1 MAKAASSSLNKEQRR
16 HLLRTMLESRL
27 GDLREESLNRQ
38 GKGHFH
44 VSGRGHEALSAIGAQ
59 LRTGDFILPYYRDR
73 GLCMGR
79 GLTTKHLSL
88 EYFAKRA
95 SASRGRMMPS
105 HFSARELNIVSVPT
119 PLGSQLLPACGVA
132 WGMKLDGKDGVVVT
146 TVGDAASRQGDFYEA
161 ISFALEKKLPV
172 LFLVE
177 DNAYGISTPT
187 RKINP
192 LAIDVLNQSQWHVI
206 DGSDIEVVH
215 AEAQKAIAKLR
226 AGEGPVFLWAKVERL
241 SSHTSSDDHTLYRSK
256 EDIAALEKFDPIRV
270 LRDQMIKAGELTEAE
285 FTKWEEELKEKV
297 RAEYVAAEKAED
309 PRADELFLDVTGES
323 PDLNEE
329 LFKPGKYRMGDLIN
343 KTLRA
348 GLDADPGRMIFGE
361 DVEDPKGGV
370 FRLTQKLST
379 DFPEQVFNSP
389 LAESTIFGLGG
400 GLALYGRRPV
410 FELQFIDFSFP
421 GFNQLVQNLAN
432 LRWRSNGAWKVPAVF
447 YAPYGAY
454 LPGGSLWHSQ
464 ANESA
469 FAHFPGLNVVI
480 PSTPEDAAG
489 LLWTAMHGDDL
500 TLFLA
505 PKHMLWAEVESAQPI
520 KSIPLGQ
527 ARVVTAGED
536 LTIVAWGNTM
546 EKAHEAIAELQG
558 EVSVE
563 LIDLRSIMP
572 WDQTAIEASVRKTGR
587 LIVIQEDT
595 EACSVGQMIVTHV
608 MGQPEVWTAMKAP
621 PRLITKGNVMIGYN
635 PIYEYAA
642 LPAVP
647 QIVEAIW
654 QIVSMDA
661 GRSGVM
667 PDSTAKRSGVNPD
680 LQLPTPAVTPVT
692 AAVGAALR
700 RDPQPDESRHKAAPT
715 TGPSTSNT
723 APSSHAPQNTVIAGT
738 NDIIVRVPIM
748 GEGLRSAKVVT
759 LNKQPGDA
767 VKHDDVLCELET
779 DKAVYPVEAS
789 FAGQLKEWRIELDD
803 TVLIGQEIALV
814 TGDAASVAGLPI
826 EGRSGFTPDSG
837 AKKSGLN
844 PDLQALRPDPQAAV
858 SPSGHK
864 APPTVAGSAT
874 KLAMAAPS
882 IASVPAPVTASPGM
896 KGNVRPPALHPAIT
910 KRLDAVV
917 PANMLMDVLWTPLKK
932 AREEAKAKLGKS
944 APSPSAMMAWCVTRA
959 QEKHAAFRCI
969 VGKDGNIYEQPDF
982 DQGVAVALEGDRLA
996 TAAIAGAN
1004 KLSFSDFSA
1013 AYNRA
1018 VDETRAG
1025 KLLDVQAPLNITSLG
1040 AFGVESATPIVVP
1053 PAMATLFIGTA
1064 HERMIN
1070 DGGVV
1075 YPAEVVTLSLTFDH
1089 KVVNGAGAAAFLQE
1103 VKKQFESFK
1112 LPA

>member
-1 MAKAASSSLNKEQRR
+1 MAKATSSSLNKEQRR
-16 HLLRTMLESRL
+16 HLLRTMLESRH

-44 VSGRGHEALSAIGAQ
+44 VSGRGHEAFSALGAQ
-59 LRTGDFILPYYRDR
+59 LRDTDFIVPYYRDR

-79 GLTTKHLSL
+79 GLSTRHLAL
-88 EYFAKRA
+88 EYFAKRE

-105 HFSARELNIVSVPT
+105 HFSARELNIVTVPT
-119 PLGSQLLPACGVA
+119 PLGSQLLPACGIA
-132 WGMKLDGKDGVVVT
+132 WGMKLDGKDNVVVT
-146 TVGDAASRQGDFYEA
+146 SIGDAATRQGDFYEA
-161 ISFALEKKLPV
+161 ISFAQEKKLPI
-172 LFLVE
+172 LFIVE

-192 LAIDVLNQSQWHVI
+192 LALDVLNKSQWRMI
-206 DGSDIEVVH
+206 DGSDLEVVH
-215 AEAQKAIAKLR
+215 AETQKAVAQLR

-241 SSHTSSDDHTLYRSK
+241 SSHTSSDDHTLYRTK
-256 EDIAALEKFDPIRV
+256 EDIAAMDKADPIRV
-270 LRDQMIKAGELTEAE
+270 LRDAMIKAGELTEAE
-285 FTKWEEELKEKV
+285 FAKFDEETKEKV
-297 RAEYVAAEKAED
+297 RAEYAAAEKAED
-309 PRADELFLDVTGES
+309 PRVDELFLDVTGPA

-361 DVEDPKGGV
+361 DIEDPKGGV

-389 LAESTIFGLGG
+389 LAESTIFGIGG

-421 GFNQLVQNLAN
+421 GFNQIVQNLAN
-432 LRWRSNGAWKVPAVF
+432 IRWRSNGAWKVPAVF

-469 FAHFPGLNVVI
+469 YAHFPGINVVV

-489 LLWTAMHGDDL
+489 LLWTAMHGEDI

-505 PKHMLWAEVESAQPI
+505 PKHMLWAEVESKTPI
-520 KSIPLGQ
+520 RSIPLGA
-527 ARVVTAGED
+527 ARVVTEGED

-546 EKAHEAIAELQG
+546 EKAHEAIAELKG

-572 WDQTAIEASVRKTGR
+572 WDKATIEASVRKTGR

-595 EACSVGQMIVTHV
+595 EACSVGQMIVQHIVGRTDLF
-608 MGQPEVWTAMKAP
+608 AALKAP
-621 PRLITKGNVMIGYN
+621 PRLITKGNVMIAYN

-654 QIVSMDA
+654 ELVSMNVA
-661 GRSGVM
+661 RGEVPAS
-667 PDSTAKRSGVNPD
+667 PAPSAPAA
-680 LQLPTPAVTPVT
+680 TPSATSVAV
-692 AAVGAALR
+692 
-700 RDPQPDESRHKAAPT
+700 APT
-715 TGPSTSNT
+715 S
-723 APSSHAPQNTVIAGT
+723 APSSHGPQNTVLPGT
-738 NDIIVRVPIM
+738 SDILVRVPIM
-748 GEGLRSAKVVT
+748 GEGLRSARVVN
-759 LNKQPGDA
+759 LNKKTGDV

-789 FAGQLKEWRIELDD
+789 FAGAFKEWRIKIDD

-814 TGDAASVAGLPI
+814 TGDAASVAGLPV
-826 EGRSGFTPDSG
+826 E
-837 AKKSGLN
+837 
-844 PDLQALRPDPQAAV
+844 
-858 SPSGHK
+858 
-864 APPTVAGSAT
+864 GSAPAKSAALT
-874 KLAMAAPS
+874 VGTAAATSPGTYVPKSAPAAPS
-882 IASVPAPVTASPGM
+882 IATKPAPAPLSASTPM
-896 KGNVRPPALHPAIT
+896 NGNVRPPALHPAIT

-917 PANMLMDVLWTPLKK
+917 PANMLMDVRWEPLKK
-932 AREEAKAKLGKS
+932 AREAAKAKLGKV

-959 QEKHAAFRCI
+959 QELHPAFRCV
-969 VGKDGNIYEQPDF
+969 VGKDGTILEQPVF

-1004 KLSFSDFSA
+1004 KLSFADFSA

-1018 VDETRAG
+1018 VEETRGG

-1070 DGGVV
+1070 DGGVI
-1075 YPAEVVTLSLTFDH
+1075 YPCEVVTLSLTFDH

-1103 VKKQFESFK
+1103 VKKQFESFT

>member
-1 MAKAASSSLNKEQRR
+1 MASAAPTTLNKEQRR
-16 HLLRTMLESRL
+16 HLLRTMLESRH

-44 VSGRGHEALSAIGAQ
+44 VSGRGHEALAAIGAQ
-59 LRTGDFILPYYRDR
+59 LREGDFILPYYRDR
-73 GLCMGR
+73 GMCMGR
-79 GLTTKHLSL
+79 GVTTRELAL
-88 EYFAKRA
+88 EYFAKRE
-95 SASRGRMMPS
+95 STSRGRMMPS
-105 HFSARELNIVSVPT
+105 HFSSRALNIVSVPT

-146 TVGDAASRQGDFYEA
+146 SVGDAASRQGDFYEA
-161 ISFALEKKLPV
+161 ISFALERKLPV

-187 RKINP
+187 RDINP
-192 LAIDVLNQSQWHVI
+192 LALEVINAAKWDVI
-206 DGSDIEVVH
+206 DGSDIDLVH
-215 AEAQKAIAKLR
+215 AKAQAAIARLR
-226 AGEGPVFLWAKVERL
+226 AGSGPVFLWCKLERL

-256 EDIAALEKFDPIRV
+256 EDIAAMDSRDPVRV
-270 LRDQMIKAGELTEAE
+270 LRARMIRDGELTEAE
-285 FTKWEEELKEKV
+285 FTQWEDEIKEKV
-297 RAEYVAAEKAED
+297 RADYATAEKAED
-309 PRADELFLDVTGES
+309 PRVDELFLDVTGES
-323 PDLNEE
+323 PVLDEE

-348 GLDADPGRMIFGE
+348 GLDADPGRVIFGE
-361 DVEDPKGGV
+361 DIEDPKGGV

-389 LAESTIFGLGG
+389 LAESTIFGVGG

-464 ANESA
+464 ANEAA
-469 FAHFPGLNVVI
+469 FAHFPGINVVI

-489 LLWTAMHGDDL
+489 LLWTAMHGEDI

-505 PKHMLWAEVESAQPI
+505 PKHMLWAEVETTQPV
-520 KSIPLGQ
+520 KSIPLGS
-527 ARVVTAGED
+527 ARVLSEGDD
-536 LTIVAWGNTM
+536 LTVVAWGNTV
-546 EKAHEAIAELQG
+546 EKAREAIAELQG

-572 WDQTAIEASVRKTGR
+572 WDRATIEASVRKTGR
-587 LIVIQEDT
+587 LLVVQEDT

-608 MGQPEVWTAMKAP
+608 MGRLELWAAMKAP
-621 PRLITKGNVMIGYN
+621 PRLLSKGHVMIAYN

-642 LPAVP
+642 LPSAA
-647 QIVEAIW
+647 QINEAIW
-654 QIVSMDA
+654 ELVGINVA
-661 GRSGVM
+661 RGEIPVVAAKAAA
-667 PDSTAKRSGVNPD
+667 PVATAAAPS
-680 LQLPTPAVTPVT
+680 TPAP
-692 AAVGAALR
+692 AA
-700 RDPQPDESRHKAAPT
+700 D
-715 TGPSTSNT
+715 
-723 APSSHAPQNTVIAGT
+723 SHSPQNTVVAGT
-738 NDIIVRVPIM
+738 SDILVRVPIM
-748 GEGLRSAKVVT
+748 GEGLRSARVVT
-759 LNKQPGDA
+759 LNKKPGDA
-767 VKHDDVLCELET
+767 VKHDEVLCELET

-789 FAGQLKEWRIELDD
+789 FAGKFKEWRIKLDD
-803 TVLIGQEIALV
+803 TVLIGQEIAVV
-814 TGDAASVAGLPI
+814 TGDAASVAGLPVEPSI
-826 EGRSGFTPDSG
+826 GSGQG
-837 AKKSGLN
+837 G
-844 PDLQALRPDPQAAV
+844 AAV
-858 SPSGHK
+858 AKPAAS
-864 APPTVAGSAT
+864 
-874 KLAMAAPS
+874 AAPAPAAKTAPAAAVV
-882 IASVPAPVTASPGM
+882 ASKPLPAPTPVSAPTPMNGQ
-896 KGNVRPPALHPAIT
+896 VRPPALHPAIT

-917 PANMLMDVLWTPLKK
+917 PANMLMDVRWEPLKK
-932 AREEAKAKLGKS
+932 AREAAKAKLGKA

-969 VGKDGNIYEQPDF
+969 VGKDGTILEQAKF

-996 TAAIAGAN
+996 TAAISAAN
-1004 KLSFSDFSA
+1004 TLSFADFSA

-1018 VDETRAG
+1018 VEETRAG

-1070 DGGVV
+1070 DGGMI
-1075 YPAEVVTLSLTFDH
+1075 YPCEVVTLSLTFDH

-1103 VKKQFESFK
+1103 VKKQFESFT

>member
-1 MAKAASSSLNKEQRR
+1 MAKATTSTLNKEQRR
-16 HLLRTMLESRL
+16 HLLRTMLESRH

-44 VSGRGHEALSAIGAQ
+44 VSGRGHEAFSALGAQ
-59 LRTGDFILPYYRDR
+59 LRDSDFIVPYYRDR
-73 GLCMGR
+73 GMCMGR
-79 GLTTKHLSL
+79 GVTTRHLAL
-88 EYFAKRA
+88 EYFAKRE
-95 SASRGRMMPS
+95 STSRGRMMPS

-119 PLGSQLLPACGVA
+119 PLGAQLLPACGIA
-132 WGMKLDGKDGVVVT
+132 WGMKLDGKDSVVVT
-146 TVGDAASRQGDFYEA
+146 SIGDAATRQGDFYEA
-161 ISFALEKKLPV
+161 ISFAQEKRLPI
-172 LFLVE
+172 LFIVE

-187 RKINP
+187 RKTNP
-192 LAIDVLNQSQWHVI
+192 LAIDVLNKSQWRAI
-206 DGSDIEVVH
+206 EGSDLDVVH
-215 AEAQKAIAKLR
+215 METQQAVAKLR

-241 SSHTSSDDHTLYRSK
+241 SSHTSSDDHTLYRTK
-256 EDIAALEKFDPIRV
+256 EDIAAMEKADPIRV
-270 LRDQMIKAGELTEAE
+270 LRDRMIKLGELTEAE
-285 FTKWEEELKEKV
+285 FAKLDEEIKEKV
-297 RAEYVAAEKAED
+297 RADYAAAERAED
-309 PRADELFLDVTGES
+309 PRADELLLEVTGAS

-329 LFKPGKYRMGDLIN
+329 LFKPGRYRMGDVIN

-348 GLDADPGRMIFGE
+348 GLDADPGRVIFGE
-361 DVEDPKGGV
+361 DIEDPKGGV

-389 LAESTIFGLGG
+389 LAESTIFGIGG

-421 GFNQLVQNLAN
+421 GFNQIVQNLAN
-432 LRWRSNGAWKVPAVF
+432 IRWRSNGAWKVPAVF

-454 LPGGSLWHSQ
+454 LPGGSIWHSQ
-464 ANESA
+464 ANEA
-469 FAHFPGLNVVI
+469 AYAHFPGINIVI

-489 LLWTAMHGDDL
+489 LLWTAMHGEDI

-505 PKHMLWAEVESAQPI
+505 PKHMLWAEAESTQPI
-520 KSIPLGQ
+520 RSIPLGS
-527 ARVVTAGED
+527 ARVVTAGDD

-546 EKAHEAIAELQG
+546 EKAHESIAELKG

-563 LIDLRSIMP
+563 LIDLRSIVP
-572 WDQTAIEASVRKTGR
+572 WDKTTIEASVRKTGR

-595 EACSVGQMIVTHV
+595 EACSVGQMIVQHV
-608 MGQPEVWTAMKAP
+608 VGRGEIFGALKAP
-621 PRLITKGNVMIGYN
+621 PRLITKGNVPIAYN

-642 LPAVP
+642 LPSVP

-654 QIVSMDA
+654 ELVSMNVVR
-661 GRSGVM
+661 GEV
-667 PDSTAKRSGVNPD
+667 P
-680 LQLPTPAVTPVT
+680 PAVAPLET
-692 AAVGAALR
+692 VGAALR
-700 RDPQPDESRHKAAPT
+700 RDPQADELRPKAAPT
-715 TGPSTSNT
+715 TESTAAA
-723 APSSHAPQNTVIAGT
+723 APSSHAPQNTVLPGT
-738 NDIIVRVPIM
+738 SDILVRVPIM
-748 GEGLRSAKVVT
+748 GEGLRSARVVN
-759 LNKQPGDA
+759 LNKKPGDA

-789 FAGQLKEWRIELDD
+789 FAGTFKEWRIKVDD

-826 EGRSGFTPDSG
+826 GG
-837 AKKSGLN
+837 A
-844 PDLQALRPDPQAAV
+844 
-858 SPSGHK
+858 
-864 APPTVAGSAT
+864 APAKPAAGSAVG
-874 KLAMAAPS
+874 AALRRDSQPDES
-882 IASVPAPVTASPGM
+882 RDKPAPTISAAKLSAPAPAISASAPTSM
-896 KGNVRPPALHPAIT
+896 NGNVRPPALHPAIT

-917 PANMLMDVLWTPLKK
+917 PANMLMDARWEPLKK
-932 AREEAKAKLGKS
+932 AREAAKAKLGKTAS
-944 APSPSAMMAWCVTRA
+944 SPSAMMAWCVTRA
-959 QEKHAAFRCI
+959 QEKHAAFRCL
-969 VGKDGNIYEQPDF
+969 VGKDGTILEQPVF

-996 TAAIAGAN
+996 TAAIGGAN
-1004 KLSFSDFSA
+1004 KLSFADFSA

-1070 DGGVV
+1070 DGGLI
-1075 YPAEVVTLSLTFDH
+1075 YPCEVVTLSLTFDH

-1103 VKKQFESFK
+1103 VKQQFESFT
-1112 LPA
+1112 LPR

>member
-1 MAKAASSSLNKEQRR
+1 MAKATSSSLNKEQRR
-16 HLLRTMLESRL
+16 HLLRTMLESRH

-44 VSGRGHEALSAIGAQ
+44 VSGRGHEAFSALGAQ
-59 LRTGDFILPYYRDR
+59 LRDTDFIVPYYRDR

-79 GLTTKHLSL
+79 GLSTRHLAL
-88 EYFAKRA
+88 EYFAKRE

-105 HFSARELNIVSVPT
+105 HFSARELNIVTVPT
-119 PLGSQLLPACGVA
+119 PLGSQLLPACGIA
-132 WGMKLDGKDGVVVT
+132 WGMKLDGKDNVVVT
-146 TVGDAASRQGDFYEA
+146 SIGDAATRQGDFYEA
-161 ISFALEKKLPV
+161 ISFAQEKKLPI
-172 LFLVE
+172 LFIVE

-192 LAIDVLNQSQWHVI
+192 LAIDVLNKSQWRMI
-206 DGSDIEVVH
+206 DGSDLEVVH
-215 AEAQKAIAKLR
+215 AETQKAVAQLR

-241 SSHTSSDDHTLYRSK
+241 SSHTSSDDHTLYRTK
-256 EDIAALEKFDPIRV
+256 EDIAAMDKADPIRV
-270 LRDQMIKAGELTEAE
+270 LRDAMIKAGELTEAE
-285 FTKWEEELKEKV
+285 FAKFDEETKEKV
-297 RAEYVAAEKAED
+297 RAEYAAAEKAED
-309 PRADELFLDVTGES
+309 PRVDELFLDVTGPS

-361 DVEDPKGGV
+361 DIEDPKGGV

-389 LAESTIFGLGG
+389 LAESTIFGIGG

-421 GFNQLVQNLAN
+421 GFNQIVQNLAN
-432 LRWRSNGAWKVPAVF
+432 IRWRSNGAWKVPAVF

-469 FAHFPGLNVVI
+469 YAHFPGINVVV

-489 LLWTAMHGDDL
+489 LLWTAMHGEDI

-505 PKHMLWAEVESAQPI
+505 PKHMLWAEVESKQPI
-520 KSIPLGQ
+520 KSIPLGA
-527 ARVVTAGED
+527 ARVVTEGED

-546 EKAHEAIAELQG
+546 EKAHEAIAELKG

-572 WDQTAIEASVRKTGR
+572 WDKATIEASVRKTGR

-595 EACSVGQMIVTHV
+595 EACSVGQMIVQHIVGRTDLF
-608 MGQPEVWTAMKAP
+608 AALKAP
-621 PRLITKGNVMIGYN
+621 PRLITKGNVMIAYN

-654 QIVSMDA
+654 ELVSMNVA
-661 GRSGVM
+661 RGEV
-667 PDSTAKRSGVNPD
+667 PAAPAPVAPA
-680 LQLPTPAVTPVT
+680 PTPNVAPT
-692 AAVGAALR
+692 AAPA
-700 RDPQPDESRHKAAPT
+700 S
-715 TGPSTSNT
+715 
-723 APSSHAPQNTVIAGT
+723 APSSHGPQNTVLPGT
-738 NDIIVRVPIM
+738 SDILVRVPIM
-748 GEGLRSAKVVT
+748 GEGLRSARVVA
-759 LNKQPGDA
+759 LNKKPGDA
-767 VKHDDVLCELET
+767 VKHDEVLCELET

-789 FAGQLKEWRIELDD
+789 FAGTFKEWRIKIDD

-826 EGRSGFTPDSG
+826 EGAAP
-837 AKKSGLN
+837 AKS
-844 PDLQALRPDPQAAV
+844 AA
-858 SPSGHK
+858 
-864 APPTVAGSAT
+864 PTVGPAAATSPGTYVPKSAP
-874 KLAMAAPS
+874 AAPS
-882 IASVPAPVTASPGM
+882 VATKPAPAPLSASTPM
-896 KGNVRPPALHPAIT
+896 NGNVRPPALHPAIT

-917 PANMLMDVLWTPLKK
+917 PANMLMDVRWEPLKK
-932 AREEAKAKLGKS
+932 AREAAKAKLGKA

-959 QEKHAAFRCI
+959 QELHPAFRC
-969 VGKDGNIYEQPDF
+969 VAGKDGTILEQPVF

-1004 KLSFSDFSA
+1004 KLSFADFSA

-1018 VDETRAG
+1018 VEETRAG

-1070 DGGVV
+1070 DGGVI
-1075 YPAEVVTLSLTFDH
+1075 YPCEVVTLSLTFDH

-1103 VKKQFESFK
+1103 VKKQFESFT

>member
-1 MAKAASSSLNKEQRR
+1 MAKTASTTLNKEQRR

-59 LRTGDFILPYYRDR
+59 LREGDFILPYYRDR
-73 GLCMGR
+73 GLCLGR
-79 GLTTKHLSL
+79 GMTTKHLSL
-88 EYFAKRA
+88 EYFAKRE

-105 HFSARELNIVSVPT
+105 HFSSRELNIVSVPT

-146 TVGDAASRQGDFYEA
+146 TIGDAASRQGDFYEA
-161 ISFALEKKLPV
+161 ISFATEKKLPV
-172 LFLVE
+172 LVLVE

-187 RKINP
+187 RKTNP
-192 LAIDVLNQSQWHVI
+192 LAIDVLNKAQWQVI
-206 DGSDIEVVH
+206 DGSDVEVVH

-226 AGEGPVFLWAKVERL
+226 KGEGPVFLWCQLERL

-256 EDIAALEKFDPIRV
+256 EDIAALEQHDPIRV
-270 LRDQMIKAGELTEAE
+270 LREKMIKAGELTEAE
-285 FTKWEEELKEKV
+285 FTAWEEEIKEKV
-297 RAEYVAAEKAED
+297 RAEYMAAEKAED
-309 PRADELFLDVTGES
+309 PRADELFLDVTGAS
-323 PDLNEE
+323 PDLDEE
-329 LFKPGKYRMGDLIN
+329 LFKPGSYRMGDLIN

-389 LAESTIFGLGG
+389 LAESTIFGLAG

-469 FAHFPGLNVVI
+469 FAHFPGINVVI

-489 LLWTAMHGDDL
+489 LLWTAMHGEDI

-505 PKHMLWAEVESAQPI
+505 PKHMLWAEVASAQPI

-527 ARVVTAGED
+527 ARIVTPGDD

-546 EKAHEAIAELQG
+546 EKAREAIAELQG

-572 WDQTAIEASVRKTGR
+572 WDKATIEASVRKTGR

-595 EACSVGQMIVTHV
+595 EACSVGQMIVTHL
-608 MGQPEVWTAMKAP
+608 MGRTDLWAAMKAP
-621 PRLITKGNVMIGYN
+621 PQLITKGNVMIGYN

-654 QIVSMDA
+654 ASVSLDVA
-661 GRSGVM
+661 RGTVPSVG
-667 PDSTAKRSGVNPD
+667 
-680 LQLPTPAVTPVT
+680 
-692 AAVGAALR
+692 AVGGALR
-700 RDPQPDESRHKAAPT
+700 PDPQEDASSSGHKAPPTVAP
-715 TGPSTSNT
+715 
-723 APSSHAPQNTVIAGT
+723 APAADSHAPQNTVIAGT

-748 GEGLRSAKVVT
+748 GEGLRSAKVVN
-759 LNKQPGDA
+759 LAKKPGNA

-789 FAGQLKEWRIELDD
+789 FAGQLKEWRIKLDD
-803 TVLIGQEIALV
+803 TVLIGQEIAVV

-826 EGRSGFTPDSG
+826 EGAAPKPAAATVGG
-837 AKKSGLN
+837 ASR
-844 PDLQALRPDPQAAV
+844 PDLQPAA
-858 SPSGHK
+858 SLSGHK
-864 APPTVAGSAT
+864 APPTVSGSAP
-874 KLAMAAPS
+874 KLAAPAPS
-882 IASVPAPVTASPGM
+882 VASAPAPVAASPGM
-896 KGNVRPPALHPAIT
+896 KGNVRQPALHPAIT
-910 KRLDAVV
+910 KRLAAVV
-917 PANMLMDVLWTPLKK
+917 PANMLMDVFWTPLKK
-932 AREEAKAKLGKS
+932 AREEAKAKLGKA

-996 TAAIAGAN
+996 TAAISAAN
-1004 KLSFSDFSA
+1004 RLSFADFSA

-1018 VDETRAG
+1018 VEETRAG
-1025 KLLDVQAPLNITSLG
+1025 KLLDVQAPVNITSLG

-1053 PAMATLFIGTA
+1053 PAVATLFIGTA

-1103 VKKQFESFK
+1103 VKKQFETFK